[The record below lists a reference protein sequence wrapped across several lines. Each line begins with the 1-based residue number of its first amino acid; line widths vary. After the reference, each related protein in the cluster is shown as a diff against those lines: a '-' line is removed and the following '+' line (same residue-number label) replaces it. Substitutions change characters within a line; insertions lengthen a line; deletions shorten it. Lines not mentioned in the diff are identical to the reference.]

1 MTHTL
6 SRSHYRFPYEVPV
19 LGSLD
24 EGMDIATSGYVV
36 ISGPTYYLWV
46 PYTNVATI
54 GMTPNLREQPGPKSV
69 VSGRT
74 VFGDYEIQLPTI
86 EDLMPEWQKEEN
98 VAGEPTKEERARR
111 HIPTFLSEVY
121 RLSQFGDTDT
131 AGFKIYDFLDRVLID
146 GFFAVCDSILSK
158 VDVDKLDTKLMR
170 SFLSITIPAKR
181 KLPSRALLY
190 KRIEAKMLVLRGP
203 EKTRR
208 ILANLD

>member
-1 MTHTL
+1 M
-6 SRSHYRFPYEVPV
+6 
-19 LGSLD
+19 GSLY
-24 EGMDIATSGYVV
+24 EGMAIATSGHVT
-36 ISGPTYYLWV
+36 ISRPTHYLLV
-46 PYTNVATI
+46 PYTNEATI
-54 GMTPNLREQPGPKSV
+54 GITPNMREQPGPRSV
-69 VSGRT
+69 ASGRP
-74 VFGDYEIQLPTI
+74 VLEVYDIQLPTI
-86 EDLMPEWQKEEN
+86 EDFVSEWQKEEN

-111 HIPTFLSEVY
+111 HISTFLSEVY
-121 RLSQFGDTDT
+121 RLSQLGDTDT

-190 KRIEAKMLVLRGP
+190 KKIEAKMLALRGS

-208 ILANLD
+208 ILANLA